1 MPNSCV
7 HARPLRIAVLMDVRS
22 PWSVEIAVSLVA
34 MGAEVTVLALR
45 VASSGAGAGGHAL
58 FEEGCERL
66 DRGGVTIDWLG
77 DFSHQAINLMRMIS
91 KLRHLRNLGSK
102 DICLCLYGGVY
113 AIASWA
119 SGFRPYAIFWM
130 GSDIRLVNQPIRT
143 FSTLAA
149 AGAAL
154 NVINGNS
161 LSEVGRER
169 LRMRDVL
176 PLYHGIHCERFAVN
190 ERTFSKDRATVLCTR
205 WFEPIYDNLT
215 IVRAFAAVQEMVPGI
230 RMVFA
235 ASGSQVAEAKNLW
248 RTLRS
253 PGLPERMS
261 FLGGV
266 GRSELLRELNAA
278 DIYVSMSLSD
288 GTSTA
293 LLEALSAGLFP
304 ILSDISANREWLET
318 HACKGILVPIGDAKA
333 LEQALVQAT
342 GDPRRRREASVHN
355 LAVVRELADAD
366 TNLRILLA
374 KLSAA
379 ARDNARL
386 NHSDKG

>member
-1 MPNSCV
+1 
-7 HARPLRIAVLMDVRS
+7 
-22 PWSVEIAVSLVA
+22 

-45 VASSGAGAGGHAL
+45 VASSGAGAGPRAL

-66 DRGGVTIDWLG
+66 DRGGVTIDWVG
-77 DFSHQAINLMRMIS
+77 NFSHQAVNLMRMTS
-91 KLRHLRNLGSK
+91 KLRQLHKLGSK

-113 AIASWA
+113 AIATWA
-119 SGFRPYAIFWM
+119 SGFRPYVVFWM
-130 GSDIRLVNQPIRT
+130 GSDIRLVNQPIRM

-154 NVINGNS
+154 NVINGES
-161 LSEVGRER
+161 LSEVGREWP
-169 LRMRDVL
+169 RMRDVL

-215 IVRAFAAVQEMVPGI
+215 IVRAFAAAQERAPGVE
-230 RMVFA
+230 MVFA
-235 ASGSQVAEAKNLW
+235 ASGNEIAEAKNLW

-253 PGLPERMS
+253 PWPAGAHELPWRRGTIRTSQRIERRGY
-261 FLGGV
+261 LRVDVIV
-266 GRSELLRELNAA
+266 GR
-278 DIYVSMSLSD
+278 
-288 GTSTA
+288 TSTA

-304 ILSDISANREWLET
+304 ILSDIPANREWLET

-342 GDPRRRREASVHN
+342 GDPRSRREASVHN
-355 LAVVRELADAD
+355 VAVVRELADAD

-379 ARDNARL
+379 ARGNARL
-386 NHSDKG
+386 SHSDKG

>member
-1 MPNSCV
+1 MRENTRKG
-7 HARPLRIAVLMDVRS
+7 AFRIS
-22 PWSVEIAVSLVA
+22 HC
-34 MGAEVTVLALR
+34 GA
-45 VASSGAGAGGHAL
+45 
-58 FEEGCERL
+58 
-66 DRGGVTIDWLG
+66 W
-77 DFSHQAINLMRMIS
+77 
-91 KLRHLRNLGSK
+91 
-102 DICLCLYGGVY
+102 
-113 AIASWA
+113 
-119 SGFRPYAIFWM
+119 
-130 GSDIRLVNQPIRT
+130 
-143 FSTLAA
+143 AA
-149 AGAAL
+149 ACDLTPSRACWTECRSCFSAEKRKLSIAEGQVGSADIGVSTDATTWL
-154 NVINGNS
+154 EFLYKERS
-161 LSEVGRER
+161 LRWMLGRER

-215 IVRAFAAVQEMVPGI
+215 IVRAFAAVQERVPGI

-304 ILSDISANREWLET
+304 ILSDIPANREWLET

-379 ARDNARL
+379 ARDNSRL
-386 NHSDKG
+386 THSDKG